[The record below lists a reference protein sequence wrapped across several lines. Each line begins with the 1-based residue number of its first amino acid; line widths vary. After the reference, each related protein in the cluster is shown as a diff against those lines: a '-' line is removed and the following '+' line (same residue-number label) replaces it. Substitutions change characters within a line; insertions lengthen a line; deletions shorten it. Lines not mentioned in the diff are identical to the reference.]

1 MLENLCT
8 PVILYLIFSTTQI
21 IIDIFKTM
29 YNTAI
34 LKFILMIGFSFV
46 LNFLC
51 ERGLG
56 IISWII
62 VFIPFIMMTVI
73 VSMLL
78 YIFGLDASTGSLNYT
93 CNNSNANT
101 KTNTNG
107 VTVDALGNIIIYDPE
122 YNAVANP
129 VYYQSPNIIVPNP
142 SNNNNTPPNTVT
154 NQAPPNQSSTSP
166 AYQS

>member
-1 MLENLCT
+1 MIENLCT

-34 LKFILMIGFSFV
+34 LKFILMIGFTFV

-62 VFIPFIMMTVI
+62 VFIPFIMMTI
-73 VSMLL
+73 ISSLL
-78 YIFGLDASTGSLNYT
+78 LF
-93 CNNSNANT
+93 
-101 KTNTNG
+101 
-107 VTVDALGNIIIYDPE
+107 ALGM
-122 YNAVANP
+122 
-129 VYYQSPNIIVPNP
+129 SPSSGKVTYGDDSDIVEEREHNKNKTHY
-142 SNNNNTPPNTVT
+142 SKHKRHN
-154 NQAPPNQSSTSP
+154 
-166 AYQS
+166 

>member
-1 MLENLCT
+1 MIENLCT

-56 IISWII
+56 IISWIL
-62 VFIPFIMMTVI
+62 VFIPFITMTI
-73 VSMLL
+73 ISSLL
-78 YIFGLDASTGSLNYT
+78 LF
-93 CNNSNANT
+93 
-101 KTNTNG
+101 
-107 VTVDALGNIIIYDPE
+107 ALGM
-122 YNAVANP
+122 
-129 VYYQSPNIIVPNP
+129 SPKSGKITTHGHNSHIVEERDY
-142 SNNNNTPPNTVT
+142 SKTH
-154 NQAPPNQSSTSP
+154 
-166 AYQS
+166 YGKHKKKH

>member
-1 MLENLCT
+1 MIENLCT
-8 PVILYLIFSTTQI
+8 PVILYLIFSATQI

-62 VFIPFIMMTVI
+62 VFIPFIMMTI
-73 VSMLL
+73 ITSLL
-78 YIFGLDASTGSLNYT
+78 LFALGMSPSSGKVTYA
-93 CNNSNANT
+93 NNSHIVEERDYS
-101 KTNTNG
+101 KTHYGKHKKNH
-107 VTVDALGNIIIYDPE
+107 
-122 YNAVANP
+122 
-129 VYYQSPNIIVPNP
+129 
-142 SNNNNTPPNTVT
+142 
-154 NQAPPNQSSTSP
+154 
-166 AYQS
+166 